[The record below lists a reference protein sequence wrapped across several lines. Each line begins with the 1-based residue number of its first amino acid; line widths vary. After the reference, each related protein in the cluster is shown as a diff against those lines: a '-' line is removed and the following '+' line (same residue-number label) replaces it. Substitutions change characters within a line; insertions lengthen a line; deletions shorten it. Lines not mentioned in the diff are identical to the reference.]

1 MEKWKIF
8 LGIVLLFL
16 GEAGCFAQS
25 GIVRPAL
32 AASSAGDAPIVKTDS
47 STIGMVNVP
56 DSIYRKRLAALP
68 FELKLTYNPKVRK
81 YIELYT
87 KTFKNT
93 LGRLL
98 GLSTFYFPIFDEVLR
113 GNELPGEL
121 KYITILE
128 SALNPTAVSSASAVG
143 LWQFVK
149 GTGKENGLT
158 INSYVDQRK
167 GVYESTGA
175 AAVYLKKLFG
185 IYQDWMLVLAAY
197 NCGPGTVNK
206 AILRAGGLKD
216 FWKIYSFLPKETRE
230 YVPRYIGIAYAFN
243 YFREHGIEP
252 VPSFL
257 SVKTDTVTI
266 NKGLNLGQ
274 VSRALG
280 MDPDLLTLMNPQ
292 YLKKYV
298 PGNVGASYTLNV
310 PFDQKSRFLAS
321 KDSLYASA
329 SRPSS
334 SSGSGT
340 KATTDSGTVIHKVK
354 SGDSL
359 WEIAKRYHVSVNNL
373 REWNDI
379 SGSKLSIGQK
389 IVVNLQQK

>member
-1 MEKWKIF
+1 MVGKGTIF
-8 LGIVLLFL
+8 LGIVLLYF
-16 GEAGCFAQS
+16 GVAGCFAQPGVVNTVLPEIS
-25 GIVRPAL
+25 T
-32 AASSAGDAPIVKTDS
+32 GDILIVKTDS

-56 DSIYRKRLAALP
+56 DSIYSKRLAALP
-68 FELKLTYNPKVRK
+68 FELKLTYNKSVRK

-93 LGRLL
+93 LGRML
-98 GLSTFYFPIFDEVLR
+98 GLSAFYFPIFDEVLR

-128 SALNPTAVSSASAVG
+128 SALNPSAVSPASAVG

-158 INSYVDQRK
+158 INSYVDQRR

-175 AAVYLKKLFG
+175 AAMYLKKLFG

-206 AILRAGGLKD
+206 AILRAGGLRD
-216 FWKIYSFLPKETRE
+216 FWKIYSFLPRETRE

-274 VSRALG
+274 ASLVLG
-280 MDPDLLTLMNPQ
+280 LDPNLLTRMNPQ
-292 YLKKYV
+292 YLKKIV
-298 PGNVGASYTLNV
+298 PGSVGMSYTLNV
-310 PFDQKSRFLAS
+310 PFDQKSKFLES
-321 KDSLYASA
+321 RDSLYASA
-329 SRPSS
+329 SHSS
-334 SSGSGT
+334 SAGIGPNE
-340 KATTDSGTVIHKVK
+340 TTDSGTVIHKVK

-379 SGSKLSIGQK
+379 SGTKLSIGQK
-389 IVVNLQQK
+389 LLVNLP